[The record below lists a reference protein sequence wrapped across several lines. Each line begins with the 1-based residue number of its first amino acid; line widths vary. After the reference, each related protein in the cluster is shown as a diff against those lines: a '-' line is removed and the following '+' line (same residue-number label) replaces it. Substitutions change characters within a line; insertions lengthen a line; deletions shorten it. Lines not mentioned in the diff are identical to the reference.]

1 MTVLVYRTP
10 KNGDW
15 RIARLENFEGSLPA
29 VLKYINEL
37 EKTEVE
43 TKPKPYPI
51 IEETLTHEDDPQLP
65 Y

>member
-1 MTVLVYRTP
+1 MTALVYRTP

-37 EKTEVE
+37 EKTEVVNKNQYNADKAK
-43 TKPKPYPI
+43 TVSDNRRNFNP
-51 IEETLTHEDDPQLP
+51 
-65 Y
+65 